1 MIMRN
6 NNHHQ
11 EDQQHHQ
18 QQQQQEQ
25 QELQQ
30 QQQQEQYK
38 AQHKSTLAIMSMKS
52 QTQSVNLKN
61 KENSTAIMRKQFT
74 PISDIS
80 SGSFSSASVAGSIQ
94 DDNMSDQCSLTQ
106 AGLEEYNSRSYYD
119 QAVFHHQKQSSY
131 AQSEGY
137 HSYVSSSDS
146 SSATPFLDRLRQES
160 ELLSRQS
167 HHWSQND
174 LSTGATTTT
183 APVTAAITTNGN
195 LNAGTIGSGGV
206 GGVEQQQNSHPLL
219 HRHHHHHHHHHHHN
233 SANNAS
239 NGSNSGGGGNS
250 NSNNG
255 GTTNNNSSES
265 HSSTETLKWLGS
277 MSDVSEASH
286 ATGYSAISG
295 SASSSQLIVHSSR
308 VLTPKRHQSESVLY
322 MHNDQ
327 QLSPP
332 ISASNSP
339 TRMPAI
345 STSPNRSGGSSGSN
359 SASTGAIYMSHH
371 PQHYIPQTS
380 TSSSALSLSP
390 SANSSLTKGAVA
402 AAATAMSSSSPTL
415 LFPNHAA
422 ELNKSSLS
430 VTISQAPSPN
440 GSAIGIGATTN
451 EQQQTLHQSLL
462 SIAPLSPSLS
472 SSATA
477 PLQKSSSASP
487 TLSMASLSVA
497 VTSSSNLAASSS
509 PSSSSSSFSSNT
521 SSAMTTTSSSSYR
534 NNHRLFPVS
543 TYTEPITGPHQQ
555 PNAPKQQQQQHVHLQ
570 HSPAAAQLPTTQQLP
585 LHYPQSKL
593 NSPQPTSWQSV
604 ADRINDFERQQ
615 QHLHHHHHH
624 QANNAAAAAMQ
635 KYTFIDPSKTH
646 RVSNPALKAFQKN
659 AVQSYFERQQQQ
671 SKENL
676 KHSAANGG
684 NNLLRPH
691 SLQPTGSPKEVASS
705 AGVVRNS
712 LPNNVG
718 TAVVPSRYSNHHQLS
733 NQINNDISFPDCGS
747 SPPPPPPPRSRSLMP
762 VRRSSSASEYAE
774 FRDQYHRAATQEKL
788 QSQSVKNVTEPEKIS
803 FNDCGMPPPPPPPRS
818 KASLTVRRT
827 SSASEYAAM
836 REKAMQHV
844 ANQQQYIQRQLS
856 SPMGLPSV
864 FLTDEWVPE
873 RPPKNPNL
881 RIPSPDLPPPPAL
894 ATVDVDSNL
903 SNQDEPL
910 PPPPPEILRQPP
922 PMNKPLSPNRRNS
935 FAGSPSRK
943 AFFNALPPPPS
954 IPKKP
959 TNMDLMH
966 SRPASSMAQQS
977 NKAHKIILNEKL
989 SSPMAGDHKSVMV
1002 ARKRPHHNPA
1012 VIPISPIHENAGMNF
1027 NNIGNC
1033 SPHHNNHK
1041 SPIRSDG
1048 LKASPPPPPLK
1059 PRMPISSQPIQP
1071 IPISSKIRCNSK
1083 ASYLPRQSLEKLSST
1098 DPDHGSYKLTL
1109 TSNEDCVPQ
1118 HHSPNNNNNNS
1129 NNTKSDLING
1139 GSKCNNLPDVL
1150 PVGVKLQPSS
1160 PTSATGASQRYGSN
1174 NSLSPTSPGTP
1185 NYPPP
1190 PYPNMKMFITK
1201 PSMPPNSRH
1210 SSPVT
1215 AYINMNSSPNN
1226 VGGSGSGSGG
1236 FNRSQ
1241 SYDASSP
1248 KYMSQSTIDLKKT
1261 QILET
1266 PEEQQPNNCHH
1277 SDKVL
1282 SPAQSESN
1290 INSFTPRKEF
1300 KEFHRSEVVRKLSL
1314 EERDPGE
1321 GRIVRAELVNTT
1333 LSNSEHKITRK
1344 DSLRENIEKITQL
1357 QSKLMSAHTHTA
1369 AAAKSAQSP
1378 PPPMPRTEPVE
1389 VQTQTPEPPPPE
1401 SPQPPALPSTPSPC
1415 EIAIISQMEP
1425 TIDGLKLMQRT
1436 EVILRVN
1443 PVTNEVGS
1451 QTDEL
1456 LELDANR
1463 IKLNDSR
1470 DDALQRTTLQP
1481 RQKHPIEV
1489 ECDRM
1494 SKELAGLLPQNDRL
1508 LEILQPQSCKTPT
1521 DYIGML
1527 YNPDVPL
1534 RPAKRDVGTS
1544 TPSESNSSCTPKFEL
1559 EFAEIEVSLTNGSS
1573 ETSCDHLIKKKEDLI
1588 NQLTRKLGVLN
1599 LEQTAIAEE
1608 TTINDELGSSLA
1620 AKVADKMRPID
1631 ATKFRTYIDDVGH
1644 ITSLL
1649 LSLSGRLAK
1658 AENSLTALDEQSP
1671 ESKILILKRDRLVEQ
1686 LEEAKRLKEDIDRRG
1701 SSVAGVLEKNLTSD
1715 EFADYDYFINMKAKL
1730 IADSR
1735 DIADKI
1741 AFSKEHLNALNDA
1754 LIQSDC

>member
-1 MIMRN
+1 MVMRN

-11 EDQQHHQ
+11 EDQQQLQQQQLQQDQHQQHQ
-18 QQQQQEQ
+18 QQ
-25 QELQQ
+25 L
-30 QQQQEQYK
+30 QQQEQYK
-38 AQHKSTLAIMSMKS
+38 AQHKSTLVIMSMKS

-174 LSTGATTTT
+174 LSTGSTTT
-183 APVTAAITTNGN
+183 APVTAVTTNGN
-195 LNAGTIGSGGV
+195 LNAGTV
-206 GGVEQQQNSHPLL
+206 GGGGGGEQQQNSHPLL

-233 SANNAS
+233 SSANSPS
-239 NGSNSGGGGNS
+239 NGSGGGGAGGGNTI
-250 NSNNG
+250 SNNG
-255 GTTNNNSSES
+255 STTNNNSSES

-322 MHNDQ
+322 MNDDQ
-327 QLSPP
+327 QLSPTV
-332 ISASNSP
+332 SASNSP

-345 STSPNRSGGSSGSN
+345 STSPNGSGGSSGS
-359 SASTGAIYMSHH
+359 ASSGAIYMSHH
-371 PQHYIPQTS
+371 QQHYPNMPPQTA
-380 TSSSALSLSP
+380 SSASTLSLSP
-390 SANSSLTKGAVA
+390 ASCGSLTKGAVA
-402 AAATAMSSSSPTL
+402 VAAATAISSSSPTL

-422 ELNKSSLS
+422 VDQMNKSSLS
-430 VTISQAPSPN
+430 VTISGAASPN
-440 GSAIGIGATTN
+440 GSAIGIGASTAIN
-451 EQQQTLHQSLL
+451 EQQTLHQSLL
-462 SIAPLSPSLS
+462 SIAPLSPSLM

-487 TLSMASLSVA
+487 TLSMASLAVA
-497 VTSSSNLAASSS
+497 VTSSTNLTASSS

-543 TYTEPITGPHQQ
+543 TYTEPISGPQQ
-555 PNAPKQQQQQHVHLQ
+555 PNGPKHVHLQ
-570 HSPAAAQLPTTQQLP
+570 HSHQQAAAQQPTPQQLP

-593 NSPQPTSWQSV
+593 SSPQPTSWQSV

-624 QANNAAAAAMQ
+624 QANSAAMQ

-676 KHSAANGG
+676 KHSASG

-691 SLQPTGSPKEVASS
+691 SLQPTGSPKEVSNT
-705 AGVVRNS
+705 GVARSS
-712 LPNNVG
+712 LPNSVG
-718 TAVVPSRYSNHHQLS
+718 PAAMPSRYSNHHQLS
-733 NQINNDISFPDCGS
+733 NPISSDISFPDCGS

-774 FRDQYHRAATQEKL
+774 FRDQYHRAATQENL
-788 QSQSVKNVTEPEKIS
+788 QAQSVKNVTEPEKLS
-803 FNDCGMPPPPPPPRS
+803 FNDCGMPPPPPPPRG
-818 KASLTVRRT
+818 KASLSVRRT

-856 SPMGLPSV
+856 SPMGLPPV

-894 ATVDVDSNL
+894 ITVDTESNL

-922 PMNKPLSPNRRNS
+922 PPINKPLSPNRRNS

-959 TNMDLMH
+959 SNMDLMH

-989 SSPMAGDHKSVMV
+989 MSSPMAGDHKSVMV
-1002 ARKRPHHNPA
+1002 ARKRPHNNPA
-1012 VIPISPIHENAGMNF
+1012 VIPPIQENPGMNF
-1027 NNIGNC
+1027 NNIDTNNC
-1033 SPHHNNHK
+1033 SSNHK
-1041 SPIRSDG
+1041 KSPPIRNDG
-1048 LKASPPPPPLK
+1048 LKSSPPPPPLK
-1059 PRMPISSQPIQP
+1059 PRMPISSQPMQP
-1071 IPISSKIRCNSK
+1071 IAISSKLRCNSK

-1109 TSNEDCVPQ
+1109 TSNEDCVTQ
-1118 HHSPNNNNNNS
+1118 HNSPNSNNNS
-1129 NNTKSDLING
+1129 SNNNTKSDLING
-1139 GSKCNNLPDVL
+1139 GNKCNNLPDVL
-1150 PVGVKLQPSS
+1150 PVGAKLQPSS

-1201 PSMPPNSRH
+1201 PSLPTNSRH
-1210 SSPVT
+1210 SSPPVT
-1215 AYINMNSSPNN
+1215 AYMNMNNSSNAGGGCG
-1226 VGGSGSGSGG
+1226 GGSG

-1266 PEEQQPNNCHH
+1266 PEEQPNCNH
-1277 SDKVL
+1277 STDKVL

-1300 KEFHRSEVVRKLSL
+1300 KDFHRSEVVRKLSL

-1357 QSKLMSAHTHTA
+1357 QSKLMSAHTHA
-1369 AAAKSAQSP
+1369 SSAKSVQSP
-1378 PPPMPRTEPVE
+1378 PPPPKTEVVE
-1389 VQTQTPEPPPPE
+1389 MQTQTPELPEPPE
-1401 SPQPPALPSTPSPC
+1401 SPLPPALPSTPLPC
-1415 EIAIISQMEP
+1415 EMTIISQMEP
-1425 TIDGLKLMQRT
+1425 TTDGLKLMQRT

-1494 SKELAGLLPQNDRL
+1494 FKELASLLPQNDRL
-1508 LEILQPQSCKTPT
+1508 LEILVPQSCKTPT
-1521 DYIGML
+1521 DYIGKL

-1544 TPSESNSSCTPKFEL
+1544 TPSESSSSTPKFEL
-1559 EFAEIEVSLTNGSS
+1559 ELAEIEVSLTNGAS
-1573 ETSCDHLIKKKEDLI
+1573 ETSCDHLIRKKEELI
-1588 NQLTRKLGVLN
+1588 NQITRKLEVLN

-1608 TTINDELGSSLA
+1608 TSTNDELGSSLA
-1620 AKVADKMRPID
+1620 AKVADNMRPID

-1658 AENSLTALDEQSP
+1658 AENSLTALDKQCP
-1671 ESKILILKRDRLVEQ
+1671 ESKILILKRDRLVDQ

-1701 SSVAGVLEKNLTSD
+1701 SSVAAVLEKNLTTD

-1741 AFSKEHLNALNDA
+1741 SFAKDHLNALNDA